1 MIKHKIKHSF
11 AFLAFFLVGFA
22 YSQDDYI
29 PPANFEYNQSRFQA
43 FYFFLDGDIDNIALE
58 EGDWIGVF
66 NGDTCVGS
74 WPWQGA
80 YTPVPAMGD
89 DGSQWT
95 AGYLND
101 GDIPSFKIYD
111 ASSNIYYVAN
121 PSDSHAFEDFGLW
134 VLDSISVINDC
145 SGELGGIAYFDD
157 CGVCS
162 GGSSGHIANSDQD
175 CQGTCFG
182 SAYINGCDEDGDGN
196 NDCVTAD
203 IDTCDVDCMGDV
215 SPEDCS
221 DTSVL
226 GCAYYDDCGVC
237 VGGSSDNTFNQDA
250 DCLGICFGDA
260 IYDECDVCD
269 GDDSSCNQPVADYQT
284 VTTDEDSDVQ
294 ITLTGSDPNED
305 EISFSIVSDPAFGSI
320 SGSLPNLVYTPLEN
334 FNGADSF
341 SFVVTDGTWT
351 SGVGVV
357 TVIVSPVNDA
367 PVMTDYDNQNINE
380 DSFLLMNLSA
390 TDVDLDD
397 LSFSVSLSEGAS
409 YELSGSTLTITPDAD
424 FFGEIEVV
432 VSVSDGDLSDADSFT
447 LIVDPINDP
456 MIFSAILDQS
466 TNEDTPITIDLDIV
480 DVDGPYLI
488 LGSEHSGNVE
498 ISYGSSSITVTP
510 FENWYGDVSITVS
523 AFDGEFFEE
532 QSFNLQVVSVNDAPV
547 ITQLSDANID
557 EDGSY
562 SVSLS
567 ATDVEGDVLSFDASV
582 DGNATVSVD
591 GSDLTVTPDL
601 DFNGSIQ
608 VTASVND
615 GDLSNSSTFELIVN
629 PVNDAPIITQLSD
642 ATIDEDNSYTVEL
655 SASDVDE
662 DELTFSASNG
672 DFNILVEGSTL
683 TVTPPQDYN
692 GSDEVTVVV
701 TDGELSDSSVF
712 ILTVSP
718 VNDAPVIT
726 QLSDA
731 AIDEDGSYTVEL
743 SASDVDEDELTFSA
757 SNGDFNILVEG
768 STLTVTP
775 PQDYNGSDEVTVVVT
790 DGELSD
796 SSVFILT
803 VNPVN
808 DAPVL
813 DVISNQSIDEDG
825 VFTYTLSANDVDQ
838 DALYY
843 SASVDGNAS
852 LSISG
857 DLLTITPDEN
867 FYGNIE
873 VVVNVTDT
881 QLEDSQSFTLTVNP
895 VNDAPVISSVDN
907 QTIDEDGSLTLTL
920 SASDIDGDSLT
931 FDASVDGNATVSVD
945 GSSLTVT
952 PDSDWFGTLSLSV
965 SVTDGEYSDNTSFQV
980 TVNPVNDAPFVIS
993 PIGDLE
999 VSEDSDDVAI
1009 SLAGVFDDVENGS
1022 NLSLLVN
1029 ETMDQ
1034 LSASIS
1040 DDVLTLSFVPNA
1052 FGQGVVTVTA
1062 SDVVSRLSVSTT
1074 FNVSILS
1081 VNDAPVIVDLSNQNI
1096 DEDEQT

>member
-1 MIKHKIKHSF
+1 
-11 AFLAFFLVGFA
+11 
-22 YSQDDYI
+22 
-29 PPANFEYNQSRFQA
+29 
-43 FYFFLDGDIDNIALE
+43 
-58 EGDWIGVF
+58 
-66 NGDTCVGS
+66 
-74 WPWQGA
+74 
-80 YTPVPAMGD
+80 
-89 DGSQWT
+89 
-95 AGYLND
+95 
-101 GDIPSFKIYD
+101 
-111 ASSNIYYVAN
+111 
-121 PSDSHAFEDFGLW
+121 
-134 VLDSISVINDC
+134 
-145 SGELGGIAYFDD
+145 
-157 CGVCS
+157 
-162 GGSSGHIANSDQD
+162 
-175 CQGTCFG
+175 
-182 SAYINGCDEDGDGN
+182 
-196 NDCVTAD
+196 
-203 IDTCDVDCMGDV
+203 
-215 SPEDCS
+215 
-221 DTSVL
+221 
-226 GCAYYDDCGVC
+226 
-237 VGGSSDNTFNQDA
+237 
-250 DCLGICFGDA
+250 
-260 IYDECDVCD
+260 
-269 GDDSSCNQPVADYQT
+269 
-284 VTTDEDSDVQ
+284 
-294 ITLTGSDPNED
+294 
-305 EISFSIVSDPAFGSI
+305 
-320 SGSLPNLVYTPLEN
+320 
-334 FNGADSF
+334 
-341 SFVVTDGTWT
+341 
-351 SGVGVV
+351 GVGVV

-409 YELSGSTLTITPDAD
+409 YELSGSTLTITPNAD

-510 FENWYGDVSITVS
+510 FENWHGDVSITVS

-591 GSDLTVTPDL
+591 GSNLTVTPDL

-615 GDLSNSSTFELIVN
+615 GDLSNSSTFELIVT

-642 ATIDEDNSYTVEL
+642 AMIDEDNSYTVEL

-757 SNGDFNILVEG
+757 SNGDFNIL
-768 STLTVTP
+768 
-775 PQDYNGSDEVTVVVT
+775 
-790 DGELSD
+790 
-796 SSVFILT
+796 
-803 VNPVN
+803 
-808 DAPVL
+808 
-813 DVISNQSIDEDG
+813 
-825 VFTYTLSANDVDQ
+825 
-838 DALYY
+838 
-843 SASVDGNAS
+843 
-852 LSISG
+852 
-857 DLLTITPDEN
+857 
-867 FYGNIE
+867 
-873 VVVNVTDT
+873 
-881 QLEDSQSFTLTVNP
+881 
-895 VNDAPVISSVDN
+895 
-907 QTIDEDGSLTLTL
+907 
-920 SASDIDGDSLT
+920 
-931 FDASVDGNATVSVD
+931 
-945 GSSLTVT
+945 
-952 PDSDWFGTLSLSV
+952 
-965 SVTDGEYSDNTSFQV
+965 
-980 TVNPVNDAPFVIS
+980 
-993 PIGDLE
+993 
-999 VSEDSDDVAI
+999 
-1009 SLAGVFDDVENGS
+1009 
-1022 NLSLLVN
+1022 
-1029 ETMDQ
+1029 
-1034 LSASIS
+1034 
-1040 DDVLTLSFVPNA
+1040 
-1052 FGQGVVTVTA
+1052 
-1062 SDVVSRLSVSTT
+1062 
-1074 FNVSILS
+1074 
-1081 VNDAPVIVDLSNQNI
+1081 
-1096 DEDEQT
+1096 